1 MTTHRDTVPLPLAL
15 HLAGYA
21 VIGLFCAFAG
31 PLNLIDPTK
40 IFWNGVIFLTV
51 CGFSWGYVFG
61 IFMGRP
67 EALALGFLASGAATG
82 AAGWM
87 WGQGNLLLTA
97 LFGVVGLYG
106 FVTLRVYRRWVL
118 GMH

>member
-1 MTTHRDTVPLPLAL
+1 MPAYRDTVPLPLAL

-21 VIGLFCAFAG
+21 VLGLFCAFAG
-31 PLNLIDPTK
+31 GLNLIDPGK
-40 IFWNGVIFLTV
+40 ILWNGVLFLGL

-67 EALALGFLASGAATG
+67 EALILGFAASGVATG

-87 WGQGNLLLTA
+87 WGQGNMLVAAVL
-97 LFGVVGLYG
+97 GVIGLYG
-106 FVTLRVYRRWVL
+106 FVTLRIYRRWVL
-118 GMH
+118 GL